1 MTVTL
6 RQRKKGDKISLY
18 LDYYSDGKRDYEYLQ
33 LYLIPEPEKGKL
45 TKEQKEENRKTM
57 VLAEAIRSKRLLQ
70 IKNEEYG
77 FRDTDKAKGSFIA
90 YFERLTEKR
99 RNSQGNWGNWDEAL
113 RLMEGSGR
121 KPEDYLGKWVCV
133 TGMLTAYRRRPQ
145 IIVNKPFD
153 IEILDET
160 RVKARIEDSGTIRY
174 FPNTQKVSNAL
185 PVQKKST
192 AKSKPTPVIT
202 VEQNKDASLPLI
214 FENTGC
220 VLIDGLEAC
229 GTDSICLV

>member
-99 RNSQGNWGNWDEAL
+99 RNSLGNWGNWDSVLKHLKKFAKNGASFKDIDKNWL
-113 RLMEGSGR
+113 
-121 KPEDYLGKWVCV
+121 EDFKNYLQ
-133 TGMLTAYRRRPQ
+133 Y
-145 IIVNKPFD
+145 
-153 IEILDET
+153 E
-160 RVKARIEDSGTIRY
+160 
-174 FPNTQKVSNAL
+174 
-185 PVQKKST
+185 
-192 AKSKPTPVIT
+192 AKSKTNKRLS
-202 VEQNKDASLPLI
+202 QNPNLPI
-214 FENTGC
+214 S
-220 VLIDGLEAC
+220 VK
-229 GTDSICLV
+229 